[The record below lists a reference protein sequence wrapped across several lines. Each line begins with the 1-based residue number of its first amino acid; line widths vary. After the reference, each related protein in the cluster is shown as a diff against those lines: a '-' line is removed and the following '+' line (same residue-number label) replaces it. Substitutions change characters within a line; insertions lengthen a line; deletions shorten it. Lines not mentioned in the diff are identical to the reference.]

1 MSRTD
6 SAAKK
11 LTLAR
16 VGKTHG
22 IKGWLR
28 LNSYTEPADNV
39 LQYQEFLVQQDGQWR
54 TLHLDQSR
62 RQADKLLVHFQGY
75 DSPEAARELTG
86 LDLQVEAGQL
96 PALAEGD
103 YYWHQL
109 QGLTV
114 LNLDEENLGSIKTM
128 MATGANDV
136 LVVSPTGQSLDKRER
151 LIPWLFGTVVREV
164 DLTGG
169 ILIVDWPAD
178 YLA

>member
-1 MSRTD
+1 MSRTE
-6 SAAKK
+6 SATKK

-16 VGKTHG
+16 VGKIHG

-39 LQYQEFLVQQDGQWR
+39 LQYQEFLVQQDGAWR
-54 TLHLDQSR
+54 TLQLDQSR
-62 RQADKLLVHFQGY
+62 WQADKLIVHFQGY

-86 LDLQVEAGQL
+86 LDLQIEAGQL

-109 QGLTV
+109 QGLSV
-114 LNLDEENLGSIKTM
+114 QNLDNEILGSVKTM

-136 LVVSPTGQSLDKRER
+136 LVVSPTGQSLDTRER
-151 LIPWLFGTVVREV
+151 LIPWLYGTVVREV
-164 DLTGG
+164 DLAGQT
-169 ILIVDWPAD
+169 LIVDWPAD